1 MKSTIINKVNSP
13 LEIIDLTLSDLQY
26 GQVLVKMKI
35 SGLCGAQLQEIAGD
49 KNNEKF
55 MPHLTGHEGAGMV
68 EKVGPGVSKVKP
80 GDKVILHWRKGSGIE
95 SDFPHYFMG
104 EKKISGG
111 KVNTL
116 TEFAIVSENRVTSV
130 PQDVDDDFCALMGCG
145 ISTSFSVVSK
155 EADIKFGESVLVIG
169 CGGVG
174 LGCISAARMLNA
186 SPIIGI
192 DKSQAKRELVEK
204 NGGNLFNEDLAFSYL
219 TENKI
224 KLDCIIDTVGNLN
237 LVSRFLHFLSDQGRC
252 ILVSLP
258 KKDTSLSIS
267 DPNRLFGSEGQKIVT
282 TQAGGFDPDT
292 DIKRFVKLYQ
302 MGKIDYKSLITHRF
316 GLEEI
321 NQAIETL
328 RSGEAGRIMIDINN
342 K

>member
-1 MKSTIINKVNSP
+1 MRSAIINEVNSP
-13 LEIIDLTLSDLQY
+13 LTIEELTLPEELSY
-26 GQVLVKMKI
+26 GQVLVKISI
-35 SGLCGAQLQEIAGD
+35 SGLCGAQLQEIAGE
-49 KNNEKF
+49 KNNSKF
-55 MPHLTGHEGAGMV
+55 MPHLTGHEGSGIV
-68 EKVGPGVSKVKP
+68 QSVGPGVSKVKP

-95 SDFPHYFMG
+95 SDFPSYLLG
-104 EKKISGG
+104 DKKLSGG
-111 KVNTL
+111 KVNTI
-116 TEFAIVSENRVTSV
+116 TEYAIVSENRMTPV
-130 PQDVDDDFCALMGCG
+130 PRDIDDDFCALMGCG
-145 ISTSFSVVSK
+145 ISTSFSVVNK

-186 SPIIGI
+186 SPVIGI
-192 DKSQAKRELVEK
+192 DINQEKYELVKK
-204 NGGNLFNEDLAFSYL
+204 NGGDDFFDSENAIAYL
-219 TENKI
+219 KESKVKI
-224 KLDCIIDTVGNLN
+224 DCIIDTVGNLD
-237 LVSRFLHFLSDQGRC
+237 LVSQFLPFLSDQGRC

-258 KKDTSLSIS
+258 KKGTSITVS

-316 GLEEI
+316 KLDQI

-328 RSGEAGRIMIDINN
+328 KSGKAGRIMIEI
-342 K
+342 

>member
-1 MKSTIINKVNSP
+1 MRSAIINEVYSP
-13 LEIIDLTLSDLQY
+13 LTIEELTLPEELTF
-26 GQVLVKMKI
+26 GQVLVKISI
-35 SGLCGAQLQEIAGD
+35 SGLCGAQLQEIAGE
-49 KNNEKF
+49 KNNSKF
-55 MPHLTGHEGAGMV
+55 MPHLAGHEGSGIV
-68 EKVGPGVSKVKP
+68 QSVGPGVSKVKP

-95 SDFPHYFMG
+95 SDFPSYLLG
-104 EKKISGG
+104 DKKLSGG
-111 KVNTL
+111 KVNTI
-116 TEFAIVSENRVTSV
+116 TEYAIVSENRMTPV
-130 PQDVDDDFCALMGCG
+130 PSDIDDDFCALMGCG
-145 ISTSFSVVSK
+145 ISTSFSVVNK

-192 DKSQAKRELVEK
+192 DINQEKYQLVKK
-204 NGGNLFNEDLAFSYL
+204 NGGDHFFDSENAISYIK
-219 TENKI
+219 ESKVKI
-224 KLDCIIDTVGNLN
+224 DCIIDTVGNLD
-237 LVSRFLHFLSDQGRC
+237 LVSQFLPFLSDQGRC

-258 KKDTSLSIS
+258 KKGTSITVS

-316 GLEEI
+316 KLDEI

-328 RSGEAGRIMIDINN
+328 KSGKAGRIMIEI
-342 K
+342 

>member
-1 MKSTIINKVNSP
+1 
-13 LEIIDLTLSDLQY
+13 
-26 GQVLVKMKI
+26 
-35 SGLCGAQLQEIAGD
+35 
-49 KNNEKF
+49 
-55 MPHLTGHEGAGMV
+55 
-68 EKVGPGVSKVKP
+68 
-80 GDKVILHWRKGSGIE
+80 
-95 SDFPHYFMG
+95 
-104 EKKISGG
+104 
-111 KVNTL
+111 
-116 TEFAIVSENRVTSV
+116 
-130 PQDVDDDFCALMGCG
+130 
-145 ISTSFSVVSK
+145 
-155 EADIKFGESVLVIG
+155 
-169 CGGVG
+169 
-174 LGCISAARMLNA
+174 MLNA

>member
-1 MKSTIINKVNSP
+1 
-13 LEIIDLTLSDLQY
+13 
-26 GQVLVKMKI
+26 
-35 SGLCGAQLQEIAGD
+35 
-49 KNNEKF
+49 
-55 MPHLTGHEGAGMV
+55 
-68 EKVGPGVSKVKP
+68 VGPGVSKVKP

-95 SDFPHYFMG
+95 SDFPSYLLG
-104 EKKISGG
+104 DKKLSGG
-111 KVNTL
+111 KVNTI
-116 TEFAIVSENRVTSV
+116 TEYAIVSENRMTPV
-130 PQDVDDDFCALMGCG
+130 PSDIDDDFCALMGCG
-145 ISTSFSVVSK
+145 ISTSFSVVNK

-192 DKSQAKRELVEK
+192 DINQEKYQLVKK
-204 NGGNLFNEDLAFSYL
+204 NGGDHFFDS
-219 TENKI
+219 ENAIAYIKERKVKI
-224 KLDCIIDTVGNLN
+224 DCIIDTVGNLD
-237 LVSRFLHFLSDQGRC
+237 LVSQFLPFLSDQGRC

-258 KKDTSLSIS
+258 KKGTSITVS

-316 GLEEI
+316 KLDEI

-328 RSGEAGRIMIDINN
+328 KSGKAGRIMIEI
-342 K
+342 

>member
-1 MKSTIINKVNSP
+1 MRSAIINEVNSP
-13 LEIIDLTLSDLQY
+13 LTIEELTLPEELTF
-26 GQVLVKMKI
+26 GQVLVKISI
-35 SGLCGAQLQEIAGD
+35 SGLCGAQLQEIAGE
-49 KNNEKF
+49 KNNSKF
-55 MPHLTGHEGAGMV
+55 MPHLTGHEGSGIV
-68 EKVGPGVSKVKP
+68 QSVGPGVSKVKP

-95 SDFPHYFMG
+95 SDFPSYLLG
-104 EKKISGG
+104 DKKLSGG
-111 KVNTL
+111 KVNTI
-116 TEFAIVSENRVTSV
+116 TEYAIVSENRMTPV
-130 PQDVDDDFCALMGCG
+130 PSDIDDDFCALMGCG
-145 ISTSFSVVSK
+145 ISTSFSVVNK

-192 DKSQAKRELVEK
+192 DINQEKYQLVRK
-204 NGGNLFNEDLAFSYL
+204 NGGDHFFDS
-219 TENKI
+219 ENAIAYIKESKVKI
-224 KLDCIIDTVGNLN
+224 DCIIDTVGNLD
-237 LVSRFLHFLSDQGRC
+237 LVSQFLPFLSDQGRC

-258 KKDTSLSIS
+258 KKGTSITVS

-316 GLEEI
+316 KLDEI

-328 RSGEAGRIMIDINN
+328 KSGKAGRIMIEI
-342 K
+342 